1 MHIAFY
7 ECSVAKPLFIV
18 IASDKPSPPI
28 IKSKEV
34 QMSGCDVNLKWG
46 STQDNGCP
54 LTMYTVYYREVQ
66 SFGEDEYWHHI
77 NVTMDSTSTN
87 LTSLKCNSEYTFKV
101 TAWNELGESNTSKE
115 WRIKTAQITD
125 ISRGRTLSIAVFV
138 GCGLFILLTVGILC
152 FMIRQRRKKRK
163 IRGHKTRR
171 LENVLF

>member
-7 ECSVAKPLFIV
+7 ECSVAKPLFV
-18 IASDKPSPPI
+18 IIALGKPSPPI
-28 IKSKEV
+28 IKSKEL
-34 QMSGCDVNLKWG
+34 QMYRCDVNLKW
-46 STQDNGCP
+46 SSPQDNVCP
-54 LTMYTVYYREVQ
+54 L
-66 SFGEDEYWHHI
+66 
-77 NVTMDSTSTN
+77 TMDSTSTN
-87 LTSLKCNSEYTFKV
+87 VTSLKCNSEYTFKV

-171 LENVLF
+171 LENVVF

>member
-1 MHIAFY
+1 
-7 ECSVAKPLFIV
+7 
-18 IASDKPSPPI
+18 
-28 IKSKEV
+28 
-34 QMSGCDVNLKWG
+34 MSGCDVNLKW
-46 STQDNGCP
+46 SSSQDNGCP

-66 SFGEDEYWHHI
+66 SLGEDEYWHHI
-77 NVTMDSTSTN
+77 NVTMDSTSTS

-125 ISRGRTLSIAVFV
+125 ISRGRTLSIAVSV

-171 LENVLF
+171 LENVVF

>member
-1 MHIAFY
+1 MHMVFY
-7 ECSVAKPLFIV
+7 ECSVAKPLFVV
-18 IASDKPSPPI
+18 IALGKPSPPI
-28 IKSKEV
+28 IKSKEL
-34 QMSGCDVNLKWG
+34 QMYRCDVNLKW
-46 STQDNGCP
+46 SSPQDNGCP
-54 LTMYTVYYREVQ
+54 LTMYKVYYREVQ